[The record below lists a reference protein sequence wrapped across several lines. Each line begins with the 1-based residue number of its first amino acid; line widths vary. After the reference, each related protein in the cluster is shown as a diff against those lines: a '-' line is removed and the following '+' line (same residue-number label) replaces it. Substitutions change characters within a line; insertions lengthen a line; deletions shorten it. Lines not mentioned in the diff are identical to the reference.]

1 MEIPIPCLPGA
12 GEAMLGTVSSAVVG
26 QGLDHI
32 SLESITKPGALKKQ
46 VLVKQTLGA
55 LRTSCSPE
63 SCPADL
69 TSLLLWSHCP
79 SDSTHPPLGAGF
91 SFSHWAGCW
100 KDIVKSRTQVTEGEF
115 SCPS

>member
-1 MEIPIPCLPGA
+1 
-12 GEAMLGTVSSAVVG
+12 MLGAVRSAVVG

-32 SLESITKPGALKKQ
+32 SLESITKPGALKQ
-46 VLVKQTLGA
+46 EVLGKQTLRA

-79 SDSTHPPLGAGF
+79 SDGLHPPLGAGF
-91 SFSHWAGCW
+91 SFSRWAGCW
-100 KDIVKSRTQVTEGEF
+100 KDTVKSGTQVTGGEF
-115 SCPS
+115 S